1 MDTSVVA
8 LLVRVVVS
16 LGVVLAVM
24 AGAAAVLRR
33 SGVVGTAPAG
43 RRGMR
48 RRGVPVEV
56 ITRHGL
62 SRTSSL
68 AVVRLGG
75 RVLVLGVTEHQV
87 TLLTEVD
94 PAELDAPPEPDDAP
108 GGWGVSPRQGRREP
122 PTTAGPAGPGMGAGA
137 LPWKVALEQLRERT
151 VRRS

>member
-1 MDTSVVA
+1 MDTSLLA

-48 RRGVPVEV
+48 RRGVSVEV
-56 ITRHGL
+56 IARHGL
-62 SRTSSL
+62 SRTSAL

-75 RVLVLGVTEHQV
+75 RALVLGVTEQHV

-94 PAELDAPPEPDDAP
+94 PAELDAPPGPDDTI
-108 GGWGVSPRQGRREP
+108 V
-122 PTTAGPAGPGMGAGA
+122 GPAGPGTGAGA
-137 LPWKVALEQLRERT
+137 LPWKVALEQLRDRT

>member
-1 MDTSVVA
+1 MDVSLLA

-24 AGAAAVLRR
+24 AAAAAVLRR

-48 RRGVPVEV
+48 RRSLPLEV
-56 ITRHGL
+56 IARHGL
-62 SRTSSL
+62 SRGSSL
-68 AVVRLGG
+68 AVVRLGE
-75 RVLVLGVTEHQV
+75 RALVLGVTEHQV

-94 PAELDAPPEPDDAP
+94 PAELDAPPDPDKHF
-108 GGWGVSPRQGRREP
+108 
-122 PTTAGPAGPGMGAGA
+122 AGPAGPGIGPGT

>member
-1 MDTSVVA
+1 MDTSLVA

-43 RRGMR
+43 KRGSR
-48 RRGVPVEV
+48 RRNAVEV
-56 ITRHGL
+56 IARHGL
-62 SRTSSL
+62 SRGSSI

-75 RVLVLGVTEHQV
+75 RALVIGVTEHQV
-87 TLLTEVD
+87 SLLTEID
-94 PAELDAPPEPDDAP
+94 PAELDAPPDDELSSP
-108 GGWGVSPRQGRREP
+108 GIPRIPG
-122 PTTAGPAGPGMGAGA
+122 AGPAGPGIGAGA

>member
-1 MDTSVVA
+1 MDVSLLT

-24 AGAAAVLRR
+24 AASAAVLRR
-33 SGVVGTAPAG
+33 SGVVGAGPAG

-48 RRGVPVEV
+48 RRAVPIEV
-56 ITRHGL
+56 IARHGL

-68 AVVRLGG
+68 VVIQLGE
-75 RVLVLGVTEHQV
+75 RALVLGVTEHQV
-87 TLLTEVD
+87 TLLTEID
-94 PAELDAPPEPDDAP
+94 PAELAAPPELDSTF
-108 GGWGVSPRQGRREP
+108 V
-122 PTTAGPAGPGMGAGA
+122 GPAGPGIGPGT

>member
-1 MDTSVVA
+1 MDTSLVV

-24 AGAAAVLRR
+24 AAAAAVLRR
-33 SGVVGTAPAG
+33 SGVAGTAVSG
-43 RRGMR
+43 RRGAR
-48 RRGVPVEV
+48 RKPPVEV
-56 ITRHGL
+56 IARHGL
-62 SRTSSL
+62 SRSASVT
-68 AVVRLGG
+68 VVRLGG
-75 RVLVLGVTEHQV
+75 RGLVLGVTEHQV

-94 PAELDAPPEPDDAP
+94 PAELETPNDETP

-122 PTTAGPAGPGMGAGA
+122 PTAAGPAGPGIGPGS